1 MSRLL
6 SLALLCAASTAWAK
20 PWNSITPGASGALDV
35 IGRFG
40 EPSKRLKAKGQD
52 VFVYT
57 KEKAIKGTVQ
67 AQFKMNHQTQVVERI
82 DVYPEPILD
91 AEAIEKSYG
100 PQCDEKKAKE
110 PCYHRRETEA
120 KKPYFLYVKLGLAIF
135 FKEDG
140 KTVQSFTFLP
150 AKE

>member
-6 SLALLCAASTAWAK
+6 FVTLLCAASAALAK
-20 PWNSITPGASGALDV
+20 PWNGITPGASGALDV
-35 IGRFG
+35 LGKFG

-67 AQFKMNHQTQVVERI
+67 AQFKLNTATQVVERI
-82 DVYPEPILD
+82 DVYPEPVID
-91 AEAIEKSYG
+91 SAAIEKTYG
-100 PQCDEKKAKE
+100 PLCEEPRKE

-120 KKPYFLYVKLGLAIF
+120 KKPYFLYLKLGLAIF
-135 FKEDG
+135 FKDDG
-140 KTVQSFTFLP
+140 RTVQSFTFLP
-150 AKE
+150 ARE